1 MKHSTYLALVSAVV
15 VLSIV
20 AGWQTRRLYLQ
31 ERLSSHVKVDWTGW
45 SLALVLA
52 YAGLA
57 LVSSWVVSR
66 DRMRDRT
73 VAS

>member
-1 MKHSTYLALVSAVV
+1 MSAVV
-15 VLSIV
+15 VLSIA

-31 ERLSSHVKVDWTGW
+31 ERLSSHVRVDWTGW
-45 SLALVLA
+45 WLALVLA

-73 VAS
+73 VAL